1 MTLAITLQSV
11 VNGQTQ
17 TIIKAEGGVISLG
30 REPENSVVVDS
41 EAVSRQ
47 HACLGSFGSQWVF
60 WDLGSSNGSWV
71 NGNVVTEDQKVLL
84 RLGDVVQLANF
95 AFRIADGAGNVP
107 TRGVRAFGT
116 DSSLLIFDRG
126 DFVKEVALQTA
137 GSQFVLG
144 GAESDI
150 PYGETP
156 DSLCQLS
163 IVQTGQDIELSVGQ
177 DGDAVYLNDEPVSGS
192 IRLSDRD
199 RVNVSQYCI
208 VVNRPTTE
216 LEASTSPAR
225 FATAEAAPSEL
236 REVAAYDRYH
246 LPKHLSGSDDDWQ
259 SETGRRHVN
268 RGKKFIFNGEVSDA
282 QPMRDEMHMSQA
294 PDDARFGRGLS
305 ALHQASLGAFPSE
318 RTMAQ
323 RIAIAAGGVLLLL
336 LFAWALSN
344 MLASS

>member
-17 TIIKAEGGVISLG
+17 TIIRAEGGVLSLG

-41 EAVSRQ
+41 DAVSRQ
-47 HACLGSFGSQWVF
+47 HACIGSCGNQWVF

-71 NGNVVTEDQKVLL
+71 NGEVVTEDQKVLL

-95 AFRIADGAGNVP
+95 AFRIADASGNVP
-107 TRGVRAFGT
+107 ARGVKAFGT
-116 DSSLLIFDRG
+116 DASLLIFDRG
-126 DFVKEVALQTA
+126 DFVKEVALQAA

-150 PYGETP
+150 PYGESE
-156 DSLCQLS
+156 DSLSQLS
-163 IVQTGQDIELSVGQ
+163 IVQTGQEVELFVGQ
-177 DGDAVYLNDEPVSGS
+177 EGDAVYVNDEAVNGS
-192 IRLSDRD
+192 LRLSDRD
-199 RVNVSQYCI
+199 RINISQYCI
-208 VVNRPTTE
+208 VVNRPTDA
-216 LEASTSPAR
+216 LEASNSPAR
-225 FATAEAAPSEL
+225 FATAGSAPSEL
-236 REVAAYDRYH
+236 HEIAAYDRYH
-246 LPKHLSGSDDDWQ
+246 LPKHLSGKDDDWQ

-268 RGKKFIFNGEVSDA
+268 RGKKFIFTGDAAA
-282 QPMRDEMHMSQA
+282 QPMREELQMTQA

-318 RTMAQ
+318 RTLVQ
-323 RIAIAAGGVLLLL
+323 RIAIAAGGILLLL